1 MQKDNRPGFP
11 GLESAEEFRKNG
23 GLLGAANKGNAEAEG
38 EEVAP
43 ADEPPGQLDGDEESP
58 QRTSRGEQVEN
69 APPVSSARSRAAERA
84 RIRDEQR
91 EVRKQQAKEN
101 QAALA
106 EQNRQSGLDNTRFD
120 NLDDNEVFQALLE
133 ASPGA
138 LVTEGARL
146 TGNSTQRAYVPT
158 PVSPPVGK
166 AKSDS
171 SGSKAGPALP
181 FSLSPSGSDIIVIY
195 GYVKARNEDSGYD
208 RTATDMDEVDGYTV
222 TSPANNDWIS
232 LKVEVEYPNVA
243 IELTI
248 DVTNGSSPPADV
260 APVSGG
266 ANGYYYLPLGKVSV
280 SGGNTTTTS
289 LASSSFLFDIACDG
303 MAVWGRL

>member
-11 GLESAEEFRKNG
+11 GLESAEEFRQSG
-23 GLLGAANKGNAEAEG
+23 GLLGAAEKGNAEAEG

-69 APPVSSARSRAAERA
+69 APPLSSGRARAAERA
-84 RIRDEQR
+84 RIREETR
-91 EVRKQQAKEN
+91 EVRKEQARANQQ
-101 QAALA
+101 ALA
-106 EQNRQSGLDNTRFD
+106 EQNRQSGLDDVQFN
-120 NLDDNEVFQALLE
+120 NLDDNEVFKALLDAE
-133 ASPGA
+133 PGA

-146 TGNSTQRAYVPT
+146 TGNSIQRAYVPT
-158 PVSPPVGK
+158 PTAPPVG
-166 AKSDS
+166 
-171 SGSKAGPALP
+171 SGKQDGGGGKAGPALP
-181 FSLSPSGSDIIVIY
+181 YSLSPSGSDVLVTY
-195 GYVKARNEDSGYD
+195 GYVKARNEDISYE
-208 RTATDMDEVDGYTV
+208 RTATDMDITDGFTV
-222 TSPANNDWIS
+222 SSPSNDDWIS

-243 IELTI
+243 MELTI
-248 DVTNGSSPPADV
+248 DVTNGSSPPTDV

-266 ANGYYYLPLGKVSV
+266 SSGYYYLPLGQVSI
-280 SGGNTTTTS
+280 SGSDLTTTS